1 MKHIPYQKKNRWG
14 RANSESSSS
23 KSSETDNSN
32 FMDDSNESIS
42 SFSSI
47 SSSTDCELEHIST
60 PSGSSSSFRENL
72 ESDSEWQNK
81 N

>member
-1 MKHIPYQKKNRWG
+1 
-14 RANSESSSS
+14 
-23 KSSETDNSN
+23 
-32 FMDDSNESIS
+32 MDDSNESIS

-47 SSSTDCELEHIST
+47 SSSTDSELEHIST